1 MASGGG
7 GATARMDPEAATELV
22 RKGSTLLLLDVPQR
36 ILFGI
41 DTQVFSVG
49 PKFKGMKMVPPGPHF
64 VYYCSSSR
72 SGSEFAPTVGFFV
85 TMQPSEVIVR
95 KWDAQEERLIKLSE
109 EEEIRYSEA
118 VRRFEFDDQLG
129 PYNLESYGDWK
140 QLSNYLSQSTIE
152 RLEPIGGEIT
162 IAWESS
168 WMDKAPQ
175 SDMERRLMEQLRE
188 SKFTKNVPVQSERR
202 GCYYT
207 SIPASVKHKNVSG
220 GDLTSLNLD
229 KTSLL
234 ESVLAK
240 NYQGQ
245 EDLLLGELQF
255 AFIAFMM
262 GQSLEAFMQWKALV
276 SLLLS
281 CSEAPLHTRTN
292 MFVKFLRT
300 FYYQLKHGFQR
311 TQDSSS
317 RSEDVGNSPFLDEAW
332 FSRDIFLYRLSKD
345 FFTVVFEAPVVDGD
359 LLSWARKLKAL
370 LETTFGW
377 DLEDNAVNL
386 IDEDDEFAPVVVEM
400 DGS

>member
-7 GATARMDPEAATELV
+7 AAARMDPEAATELV

-36 ILFGI
+36 TLFGI

-64 VYYCSSSR
+64 VYCCSSSR
-72 SGSEFAPTVGFFV
+72 SGNEFAPTVGFFL
-85 TMQPSEVIVR
+85 TTQPSEVIVR

-129 PYNLESYGDWK
+129 PYNLDSYGDWK
-140 QLSNYLSQSTIE
+140 QLSSYLSQSAIE
-152 RLEPIGGEIT
+152 RLEPIGGQIT
-162 IAWESS
+162 IALESS

-188 SKFTKNVPVQSERR
+188 TKFAKNAPVQAERR

-207 SIPASVKHKNVSG
+207 SIPASVKHKDVSG
-220 GDLTSLNLD
+220 GDLTALNLD

-292 MFVKFLRT
+292 LFVKFLRT

-311 TQDSSS
+311 TQDS
-317 RSEDVGNSPFLDEAW
+317 RSEDVGSSLFLDEAW

-359 LLSWARKLKAL
+359 LLSWARKLKSL

>member
-1 MASGGG
+1 MANSGCGGG
-7 GATARMDPEAATELV
+7 GAAARMDPEVATELV

-36 ILFGI
+36 TLFGI
-41 DTQVFSVG
+41 DTQIFSVG

-72 SGSEFAPTVGFFV
+72 SGSEFAPTVGFFL
-85 TMQPSEVIVR
+85 TTQPSEVIVR

-140 QLSNYLSQSTIE
+140 QLSNYLSQSAIE

-162 IAWESS
+162 IAWEPS

-188 SKFTKNVPVQSERR
+188 SKFAKNVPVQSERR

-220 GDLTSLNLD
+220 GDLTALNLD

-234 ESVLAK
+234 ESVLDK
-240 NYQGQ
+240 HYQGQ

-276 SLLLS
+276 NLLLS
-281 CSEAPLHTRTN
+281 CSEA
-292 MFVKFLRT
+292 FLRT

-311 TQDSSS
+311 THDS
-317 RSEDVGNSPFLDEAW
+317 RSEDAGNSLFLDEAW
-332 FSRDIFLYRLSKD
+332 FSRDIFLYCLSKD
-345 FFTVVFEAPVVDGD
+345 FFTVVFEAHVVDGD
-359 LLSWARKLKAL
+359 LLSWARKLKTL